1 MKHTVKV
8 ATLTAILGLAAMFSQ
23 MTNAAEKLK
32 LALIPGVVDPFYFTM
47 HRGAQHAADAIGA
60 DLAFQ
65 VPREWN
71 TTAQVPILN
80 AIIAKKPDA
89 ILISPVDKQQL
100 IAPLKQAADAGIR
113 VITVDTFIDDGNY
126 QDGSGPGDFVDSYIA
141 SDNVLGGRIAARAL
155 AKSIGYKGKV
165 YVASVKPGIS
175 TTDQRAE
182 GFMDEMK
189 RWSDVEVLKIQ
200 YNEDDSNKSAS
211 QLQAVYARNPD
222 LAGVFGANTFSALG
236 AAEGVKK
243 LGKVGE
249 IKVVAFDALPRIVQD
264 IKSGLV
270 DIAVAQQPAT
280 MGYYGVM
287 TAHALLTG
295 QAVPTHI
302 GTGFVVMDKSNIDSP
317 DIRKYV
323 YSD

>member
-8 ATLTAILGLAAMFSQ
+8 ATLTAILGLTAMFSQ

-80 AIIAKKPDA
+80 AIIAKKPDT

-165 YVASVKPGIS
+165 YVASVKPDIS

-189 RWSDVEVLKIQ
+189 RWPDVEVLKIQ

-222 LAGVFGANTFSALG
+222 YGLPRASLTGFHT
-236 AAEGVKK
+236 
-243 LGKVGE
+243 
-249 IKVVAFDALPRIVQD
+249 ALPIFDLEPLDLQIGVLTENQLILAEPSILR
-264 IKSGLV
+264 LL
-270 DIAVAQQPAT
+270 
-280 MGYYGVM
+280 GY
-287 TAHALLTG
+287 
-295 QAVPTHI
+295 THI